1 MGGFGAMSYAAR
13 YPGHFRSAASYSGV
27 LDPLGASLQD
37 GPDLYFNLIRD
48 MAASFRDCLSEAS

>member
-1 MGGFGAMSYAAR
+1 
-13 YPGHFRSAASYSGV
+13 V